1 MKFILSFLIIHIFF
15 SKFAVDSLSYIV
27 DILANPIKGKGL
39 PMTKKKIVFILNPI
53 SGSTNKEGVPHL
65 IETFL
70 DREIF
75 EYTIENTLRAG
86 HASEIARSAVESGVD
101 IVVAVGGDGTVN
113 EVARALTGSTT
124 ALGIIPCGSGNG
136 LARHLML
143 PMNVKGA
150 IEILNKCEIHAL
162 DYGII
167 NGMPFFC
174 TCGMGFDA
182 FISMKFAL
190 SGKRGPITYVE
201 NVLKEGLK
209 YKPETYIVEDETG
222 TNKYEAFLISVAN
235 ASQYGNDAYIAPQAS
250 MHDGLMDVII
260 MEPFDMLQAAQVSI
274 DMFNKT
280 LDKNSKIKT
289 FRSKHIV
296 IHRTEPGVVHYDG
309 DPIMADA
316 DLDIQIKE
324 KGIRVVVNPEADKRK
339 RQPSKAQ
346 TAFSEFMSSIHTA
359 RTEMVEVVK
368 EASNEVAHDMA
379 KQSRKVQK
387 ISKTIQRKLNL

>member
-1 MKFILSFLIIHIFF
+1 MS
-15 SKFAVDSLSYIV
+15 
-27 DILANPIKGKGL
+27 
-39 PMTKKKIVFILNPI
+39 KKKIVFILNPI
-53 SGSTNKEGVPHL
+53 SGTASKEGIPQLVENVLNKEK
-65 IETFL
+65 
-70 DREIF
+70 F
-75 EYTIENTLRAG
+75 EYSIRQTERAG
-86 HASEIARSAVESGVD
+86 HASLIAHELLSEGVD

-113 EVARALTGSTT
+113 EVARALVGSKT
-124 ALGIIPCGSGNG
+124 ALAIIPCGSGNG

-143 PMNVKGA
+143 PLNVKGA
-150 IEILNKCEIHAL
+150 IEVINKCEIHDL

-209 YKPETYIVEDETG
+209 YKPETYVIEDETG
-222 TNKYEAFLISVAN
+222 TTKYKAFLVSVAN

-250 MHDGLMDVII
+250 MRDGLMDVII
-260 MEPFDMLQAAQVSI
+260 MEPFDMLEAAQVSI

-296 IHRTEPGVVHYDG
+296 VHRTEPGVVHYDG
-309 DPIMADA
+309 DPIVADA

-324 KGIRVVVNPEADKRK
+324 KGIRVVVNPDADKRK
-339 RQPSKAQ
+339 RKPSKVQ
-346 TAFSEFMSSIHTA
+346 TAFSEFLTSMHTA
-359 RTEMVEVVK
+359 RTEMVDVVK
-368 EASNEVAHDMA
+368 VASNEVVQDVA
-379 KQSRKVQK
+379 KQSRKVQQ
-387 ISKTIQRKLNL
+387 ISKNIQKKLNL